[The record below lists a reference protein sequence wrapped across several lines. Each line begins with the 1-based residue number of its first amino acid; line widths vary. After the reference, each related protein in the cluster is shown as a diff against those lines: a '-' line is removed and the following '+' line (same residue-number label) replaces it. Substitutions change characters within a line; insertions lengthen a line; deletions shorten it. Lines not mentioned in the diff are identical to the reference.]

1 MNETNF
7 RRQARSTSR
16 SLMLSLAKRIAV
28 FSFVMALAVFCM
40 ALAEDKADLAAIYK
54 IKDEGLNRS
63 QVMEILS
70 YMTDVYG
77 PRLSG
82 SPQKQKAA
90 DWVMQKLSEWGLEN
104 VHTEKYDF
112 GRSWELKKF
121 QAHMIEPMYSPL
133 IAYPKAWTPGTNG
146 LVRGEAIRVD
156 IATEEDIEKYR
167 GKLKGMFVLVQ
178 PEREVEAHFTPDA
191 TRYTD
196 EELEEI
202 ALMPEPGQKRRFMR
216 RPGGFPSR
224 ALRRKINEFYVT
236 EGVAAVLEPSRG
248 EDGTIFVSS
257 GGDQDENAPPV
268 PPQAAV
274 AVEHYNRIC
283 RILDKKIKVVLE
295 METQADFLSQDL
307 NDYNILADLPGT
319 DKKDELVMLGG
330 HFDSWHAATGATD
343 NAAGCAVAMEAVRI
357 LKAAGL
363 KPRRT
368 IRIALWG
375 GEEEG
380 LLGSRA
386 YVDEHFASRPSPPE
400 NMERYSEEYMEWMRA
415 HMQMPPTL
423 KPEYSKLSAY
433 WNYDNGTGKIR
444 GIYLQGNEEVRPIF
458 EAWLAPF
465 EDMGATTLTIRNT
478 GGTDHQ
484 SFDRV
489 GLPGFQFIQDPIDYG
504 TRTHHTNMDVYD
516 RLQRGDIMQ
525 SAVIM
530 ASFVYHT
537 AMRSEMLPRKPM
549 LPPRAQPERRPRR

>member
-1 MNETNF
+1 MTTEKSLH
-7 RRQARSTSR
+7 RRAQASPRSW
-16 SLMLSLAKRIAV
+16 SLPLGKRIAV
-28 FSFVMALAVFCM
+28 FSLAMLLVVFCLALAQ
-40 ALAEDKADLAAIYK
+40 DKADLAAVYK

-63 QVMEILS
+63 QVMEILG

-82 SPQKQKAA
+82 SPEKQKAA
-90 DWVMQKLSEWGLEN
+90 DWVLQKLNEWALEN
-104 VHTEKYDF
+104 VHLEKYDF

-121 QAHMIEPMYSPL
+121 QAHMIEPVYSPL
-133 IAYPKAWTPGTNG
+133 IAFPKAWAPGTNG
-146 LVRGEAIRVD
+146 IVRGEAIRVD
-156 IATEEDIEKYR
+156 IASEGDIEKYR
-167 GKLKGMFVLVQ
+167 GKLKGMFVLSQ
-178 PEREVEAHFTPDA
+178 PEREVEAHFAPDA

-196 EELEEI
+196 QELADI
-202 ALMPEPGQKRRFMR
+202 ALMPEPGQQRRFMR

-224 ALRRKINEFYVT
+224 ALMRKVNEFYVS
-236 EGVAAVLEPSRG
+236 EGVAAVLDPSRG
-248 EDGTIFVSS
+248 EDGTVFVAS
-257 GGDQDENAPPV
+257 GGDRAENAPPV
-268 PPQAAV
+268 PPQATI
-274 AVEHYNRIC
+274 AVEQYNRIC
-283 RILDKKIKVVLE
+283 RILDKKIKVTLE
-295 METQADFLSQDL
+295 MEIQADFLSQDL

-330 HFDSWHAATGATD
+330 HFDSWLAGTGATD

-363 KPRRT
+363 MPRRT
-368 IRIALWG
+368 VRIALWG

-386 YVDEHFASRPSPPE
+386 YVDDHFASRPAPPD
-400 NMERYSEEYMEWMRA
+400 NLERYSEEYMNWMRA
-415 HMQMPPTL
+415 QMQTPPTL
-423 KPEYSKLSAY
+423 KPEYDKLSAY

-444 GIYLQGNEEVRPIF
+444 GVYLQENEEVRPIF

-465 EDMGATTLTIRNT
+465 KDMGATTIAIRNT

-504 TRTHHTNMDVYD
+504 SRTHHSNMDVYD
-516 RLQRGDIMQ
+516 RLQKGDLMQ

-537 AMRSEMLPRKPM
+537 AMRDKMLPRKPM
-549 LPPRAQPERRPRR
+549 PAPRSRPER

>member
-1 MNETNF
+1 MNEMNF
-7 RRQARSTSR
+7 QRRAQTSPR
-16 SLMLSLAKRIAV
+16 GWRFPPGKRIAV
-28 FSFVMALAVFCM
+28 FSLAMLLVVFCL
-40 ALAEDKADLAAIYK
+40 ALAEDKADLAAVYK
-54 IKDEGLNRS
+54 IKDEGLNHS

-82 SPQKQKAA
+82 SPDKQKAA
-90 DWVMQKLSEWGLEN
+90 DWVQQKLSEWGLEN
-104 VHTEKYDF
+104 IHTEKYDF

-121 QAHMIEPMYSPL
+121 QAHMIDPVYSPL
-133 IAYPKAWTPGTNG
+133 LAYPKAWTPGTNG
-146 LVRGEAIRVD
+146 IIRGEAIRVD
-156 IATEEDIEKYR
+156 IASEADIEKYR
-167 GKLKGMFVLVQ
+167 GKLKGMFILSQ
-178 PEREVEAHFTPDA
+178 PEREVEAPFSPDA

-196 EELEEI
+196 EELAEI
-202 ALMPEPGQKRRFMR
+202 ALMREPGQRRQFMR
-216 RPGGFPSR
+216 GPGGRPSR
-224 ALRRKINEFYVT
+224 ALRRKINEFYVS
-236 EGVAAVLEPSRG
+236 EGVAAVLDPSRS

-257 GGDQDENAPPV
+257 GGDRAVNSPPV
-268 PPQAAV
+268 PPQVTV

-283 RILDKKIKVVLE
+283 RILDKKIKVTLE
-295 METQADFLSQDL
+295 MEIQANFLSQDL
-307 NDYNILADLPGT
+307 SDYNILADLPGT

-343 NAAGCAVAMEAVRI
+343 NAAGCAVAMEALRI
-357 LKAAGL
+357 LKAVGL

-386 YVDEHFASRPSPPE
+386 YVNDHFASRPSPPDNIE
-400 NMERYSEEYMEWMRA
+400 PYGEEYMKWMREQ
-415 HMQMPPTL
+415 MQKPPAL
-423 KPEYSKLSAY
+423 KPEYNKLSAY

-465 EDMGATTLTIRNT
+465 KDMGATTLTIRNT

-504 TRTHHTNMDVYD
+504 TRTHHSNMDVYD

-530 ASFVYHT
+530 ASIVYHT
-537 AMRSEMLPRKPM
+537 AMRDEMLPRKPM
-549 LPPRAQPERRPRR
+549 PAPRSRPGR

>member
-1 MNETNF
+1 MKMIEVNF
-7 RRQARSTSR
+7 TRQAQASSR
-16 SLMLSLAKRIAV
+16 SWKLSLAKRIAV
-28 FSFVMALAVFCM
+28 YSLALVLVVFCL
-40 ALAEDKADLAAIYK
+40 ALAEDRADLAAVYK
-54 IKDEGLNRS
+54 IKDEGLNHS

-82 SPQKQKAA
+82 SPGKQKAA
-90 DWVMQKLSEWGLEN
+90 EWVQQKLREWGLEN
-104 VHTEKYDF
+104 VHTEKYEF

-121 QAHMIEPMYSPL
+121 QAHMIEPVYSPL
-133 IAYPKAWTPGTNG
+133 LAYPKAWTPGTDG
-146 LVRGEAIRVD
+146 IVRGEAIRVD
-156 IATEEDIEKYR
+156 ISTEADIEKYR
-167 GKLKGMFVLVQ
+167 GKLKGMFVLTQ
-178 PEREVEAHFTPDA
+178 PAREVEAHFAPDA

-196 EELEEI
+196 EELAEI
-202 ALMPEPGQKRRFMR
+202 AQMPEPGQKRRFMR

-224 ALRRKINEFYVT
+224 ALRRKINEFFVS
-236 EGVAAVLEPSRG
+236 EGVAAVLDPSRG

-257 GGDQDENAPPV
+257 GGDRAEDAPPV
-268 PPQAAV
+268 PPQVTV

-283 RILDKKIKVVLE
+283 RILDKKIKVTLE
-295 METQADFLSQDL
+295 MEVQADFISQDL

-380 LLGSRA
+380 FLGSRA

-400 NMERYSEEYMEWMRA
+400 NLQRFSEEYMKWMREQ
-415 HMQMPPTL
+415 MQTPPTL
-423 KPEYSKLSAY
+423 KPDYNNLSAY

-465 EDMGATTLTIRNT
+465 KDMGATTLTIRNT
-478 GGTDHQ
+478 GGTDHL

-504 TRTHHTNMDVYD
+504 TRTHHSNMDVYD
-516 RLQRGDIMQ
+516 RIQEGDIMQ

-537 AMRSEMLPRKPM
+537 AMRDKRLPRKPM
-549 LPPRAQPERRPRR
+549 PVPRSRPER

>member
-1 MNETNF
+1 MNEVNF
-7 RRQARSTSR
+7 RRQAQAPPRSR
-16 SLMLSLAKRIAV
+16 KLFLAKRIAV
-28 FSFVMALAVFCM
+28 YSLAVVLAVFCL
-40 ALAEDKADLAAIYK
+40 ALAEDKADFAAIYK

-63 QVMEILS
+63 QAREILS
-70 YMTDVYG
+70 YMTDVFG

-82 SPQKQKAA
+82 SPGKRMAT
-90 DWVMQKLSEWGLEN
+90 DWVQQKLREWGLEN

-121 QAHMIEPMYSPL
+121 QAHMIEPVYSPL
-133 IAYPKAWTPGTNG
+133 LAYPKAWTPGTNG
-146 LVRGEAIRVD
+146 IVRGEAIRVD
-156 IATEEDIEKYR
+156 IASEADIEKYR
-167 GKLKGMFVLVQ
+167 GKLKGMFVLSQ
-178 PEREVEAHFTPDA
+178 PERETEARFSPDA

-196 EELEEI
+196 EELAEI
-202 ALMPEPGQKRRFMR
+202 AQMPEPGEQRRFMR

-224 ALRRKINEFYVT
+224 ALRRKINEFYVS
-236 EGVAAVLEPSRG
+236 EGVAVVLDPSRG

-257 GGDQDENAPPV
+257 GGDRDEDAPPV
-268 PPQAAV
+268 PPQV
-274 AVEHYNRIC
+274 TLAVEHYNRIC
-283 RILDKKIKVVLE
+283 RILDKKIKVTLE
-295 METQADFLSQDL
+295 MEVQADFLSQDL

-343 NAAGCAVAMEAVRI
+343 NAAGCVVAMEAVRI

-380 LLGSRA
+380 FLGSRA

-400 NMERYSEEYMEWMRA
+400 NLERYSPEYMKWMREQ
-415 HMQMPPTL
+415 MQTPPTL
-423 KPEYSKLSAY
+423 KPEYNKLSAY

-465 EDMGATTLTIRNT
+465 KDMGATTLTIRNT
-478 GGTDHQ
+478 GGTDHL

-489 GLPGFQFIQDPIDYG
+489 GLPGFQFIQDSIDYG
-504 TRTHHTNMDVYD
+504 TRTHHSNMDVYD
-516 RLQRGDIMQ
+516 RIQIGDIMQ

-537 AMRSEMLPRKPM
+537 AMRDKMLPRKPM
-549 LPPRAQPERRPRR
+549 PAPRSRPER

>member
-1 MNETNF
+1 MTEMNF
-7 RRQARSTSR
+7 YRRAQDSPR
-16 SLMLSLAKRIAV
+16 SLISRLGKRITVFSLALILV
-28 FSFVMALAVFCM
+28 VFCL
-40 ALAEDKADLAAIYK
+40 ALTEDKADLAAIYK

-63 QVMEILS
+63 QVMDILS

-82 SPQKQKAA
+82 SPDKQKAA
-90 DWVMQKLSEWGLEN
+90 DWVMQKLNEWGLEN
-104 VHTEKYDF
+104 VHMEKYDF

-121 QAHMIEPMYSPL
+121 QAHMIEPVYSPL
-133 IAYPKAWTPGTNG
+133 LAYPKAWTPGTNG
-146 LVRGEAIRVD
+146 IVRGEAIRID
-156 IATEEDIEKYR
+156 IASEADIEKYR
-167 GKLKGMFVLVQ
+167 GKLEGMFVLTQ
-178 PEREVEAHFTPDA
+178 PEREVETHFTPDA
-191 TRYTD
+191 TRHTD
-196 EELEEI
+196 EELAEI
-202 ALMPEPGQKRRFMR
+202 ALMPEPGQQRQFRR

-224 ALRRKINEFYVT
+224 ALRRKINEFYVS
-236 EGVAAVLEPSRG
+236 EGVAAVLDPSRG

-257 GGDQDENAPPV
+257 GGDRAEDAPPV
-268 PPQAAV
+268 PPQV
-274 AVEHYNRIC
+274 TLAVEHYNRIC
-283 RILDKKIKVVLE
+283 RILDKKIKVTLE
-295 METQADFLSQDL
+295 MEIQADFLSQDL

-386 YVDEHFASRPSPPE
+386 YVDDHFASRPSPPDNLE
-400 NMERYSEEYMEWMRA
+400 PYSEEYMKWMRA
-415 HMQMPPTL
+415 QMQTPPTL
-423 KPEYSKLSAY
+423 KPEYNKLSAY

-489 GLPGFQFIQDPIDYG
+489 GLPGFQFIQDRIDYG
-504 TRTHHTNMDVYD
+504 TRTHHSNMDVYD
-516 RLQRGDIMQ
+516 RIQKGDIMQ

-537 AMRSEMLPRKPM
+537 AMRDKMLPRKPQPAPR
-549 LPPRAQPERRPRR
+549 PPSER